1 MKNLST
7 YFLAIMILI
16 SFCSKD
22 KSSNPDALTPEDLLI
37 KDNEISGWVRS
48 GDFWTASSAGELN
61 NRINGEAVIY
71 TSRGFVEAA
80 KQEYQGNILG
90 NTETIELRIFDQGA
104 AENARS
110 VFDEL
115 VLQMSSPIDWTA
127 DSGDWA
133 KIERL
138 PLSQRLIFWK
148 EKYFV
153 SLTITSGLDEALN
166 VLKTF
171 GNNVYSK
178 I

>member
-1 MKNLST
+1 MKLFS
-7 YFLAIMILI
+7 MCILLIFI
-16 SFCSKD
+16 SLLFCTKENT
-22 KSSNPDALTPEDLLI
+22 SNPGPVTPEDLLT
-37 KDNEISGWVRS
+37 KDNEISGWGIS
-48 GDFWTASSAGELN
+48 GDFWIASSAGDLN

-71 TSRGFVEAA
+71 TNRGFVEAA

-90 NTETIELRIFDQGA
+90 NTETIELRIFDQGI

-110 VFDEL
+110 VFNEL

-127 DSGDWA
+127 ESGDWA
-133 KIERL
+133 KIERF
-138 PLSQRLIFWK
+138 PLSQKLIFWK
-148 EKYFV
+148 DKYFV

-171 GNNVYSK
+171 ANNVYVK

>member
-1 MKNLST
+1 MKNLPT
-7 YFLAIMILI
+7 YLLLTFSLLF
-16 SFCSKD
+16 FCSKD
-22 KSSNPDALTPEDLLI
+22 KSSNPKALTPEDLLI

-48 GDFWTASSAGELN
+48 GDFWTASSAGDLN
-61 NRINGEAVIY
+61 NYINGEAVIY
-71 TSRGFVEAA
+71 TNRGFVEAA
-80 KQEYQGNILG
+80 KQEYQGSILG
-90 NTETIELRIFDQGA
+90 NTETIELRIFDQGTE
-104 AENARS
+104 ENAQS

-115 VLQMSSPIDWTA
+115 VLQMSSPIDWTS

-133 KIERL
+133 KIERF
-138 PLSQRLIFWK
+138 PLSQKLIFWK

-171 GNNVYSK
+171 GNNVYVK

>member
-1 MKNLST
+1 MRSLPIYIFLILSII
-7 YFLAIMILI
+7 F
-16 SFCSKD
+16 SCSKD
-22 KSSNPDALTPEDLLI
+22 KGSNPEALTPEDLLI

-48 GDFWTASSAGELN
+48 GDFWTASSAGDLN
-61 NRINGEAVIY
+61 NYINGEAVIY
-71 TSRGFVEAA
+71 TNRGFVEAA

-90 NTETIELRIFDQGA
+90 NTETIELRIFDQGTS
-104 AENARS
+104 ENAQS

-115 VLQMSSPIDWTA
+115 VLQMSSPIDWTS
-127 DSGDWA
+127 DSGNWA
-133 KIERL
+133 KIERF
-138 PLSQRLIFWK
+138 PLSQKLIFWK

-171 GNNVYSK
+171 GNNVYVK